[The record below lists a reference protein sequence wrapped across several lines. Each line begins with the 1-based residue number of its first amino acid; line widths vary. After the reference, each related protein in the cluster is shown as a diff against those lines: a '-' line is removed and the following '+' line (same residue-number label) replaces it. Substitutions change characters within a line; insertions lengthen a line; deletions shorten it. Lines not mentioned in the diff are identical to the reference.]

1 MQNILSITSRLF
13 LDALSHVLSV
23 INLDNC
29 VDILTNVSFRNR
41 LHWLAE
47 KDKKTKEINGK
58 YTSVEKGDG
67 IVVCMYVCIIVDLH
81 MVRGKGEKEEEE

>member
-1 MQNILSITSRLF
+1 MWY
-13 LDALSHVLSV
+13 
-23 INLDNC
+23 
-29 VDILTNVSFRNR
+29 ILTNVSFRNR

-67 IVVCMYVCIIVDLH
+67 IVDLH
-81 MVRGKGEKEEEE
+81 TVRGKEGEKEEEEE

>member
-1 MQNILSITSRLF
+1 MWYIF
-13 LDALSHVLSV
+13 
-23 INLDNC
+23 
-29 VDILTNVSFRNR
+29 TNVSFRNR

-67 IVVCMYVCIIVDLH
+67 IVDLH
-81 MVRGKGEKEEEE
+81 TVRGKEGEKEEE